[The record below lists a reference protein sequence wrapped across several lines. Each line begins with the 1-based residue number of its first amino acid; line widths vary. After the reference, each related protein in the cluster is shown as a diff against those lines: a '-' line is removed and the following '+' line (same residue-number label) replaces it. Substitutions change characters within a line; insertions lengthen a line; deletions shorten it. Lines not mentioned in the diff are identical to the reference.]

1 MKKTFSRFQIIYIH
15 VILLLLI
22 VLSGCCVYLTHLLMA
37 YKCGYAPRNRT
48 FPLQRLFPSCLL
60 KYVIKIG
67 ESALFP
73 IEKKEKGQGR

>member
-1 MKKTFSRFQIIYIH
+1 MKKTFSRFQIAYIH

-22 VLSGCCVYLTHLLMA
+22 MLSGWCVYITISWICAEKPIFLL
-37 YKCGYAPRNRT
+37 
-48 FPLQRLFPSCLL
+48 FSLQIRLFPSCLL